1 MDFKPS
7 IPSLQDFAA
16 DIAANILRD
25 AANPDQGDETFEKIS
40 HLMVGAGIAHSS
52 SLAVLFEHVATAHG
66 LHQAAE
72 AMQQA
77 GQCDRAR
84 SLHDLGQLFI
94 QYAITD
100 IGLLMSDTAW
110 REGAVN

>member
-7 IPSLQDFAA
+7 IPSLQDAAAGIAA
-16 DIAANILRD
+16 DILRD
-25 AANPDQGDETFEKIS
+25 AANPEQGDKSFEKIS
-40 HLMVGAGIAHSS
+40 QMMVDAGKGHST
-52 SLAVLFEHVATAHG
+52 SLAELFDHVATAYG

-72 AMQQA
+72 AMHQA
-77 GQCDRAR
+77 EHCDRAR
-84 SLHDLGQLFI
+84 ALRDLGQLFI

-110 REGAVN
+110 REGVVN